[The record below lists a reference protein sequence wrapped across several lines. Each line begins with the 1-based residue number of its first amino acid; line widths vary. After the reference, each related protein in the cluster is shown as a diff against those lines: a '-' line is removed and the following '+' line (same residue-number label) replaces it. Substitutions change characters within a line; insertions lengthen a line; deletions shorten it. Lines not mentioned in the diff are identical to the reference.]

1 MRSALAAALWLGSTA
16 LIAAG
21 LLAGVE
27 YLTRAP
33 IAAAEHRAQLAA
45 LAEVLPAGSYDNDPL
60 SDRIHV
66 SAPGWLGSARPLLI
80 RRARLRGEPAL
91 LVIQSIAADGYAGPI
106 ELLLS
111 VDREQHLRAVRVT
124 AHSETPGLGDAID
137 LRRSDW
143 ITRFSGH
150 YLGNPP
156 LARWQV
162 RKDGG
167 DFDQFAGA
175 TITPRA
181 VVGAIRRA
189 LQMVER
195 HGDTLYAAAADS
207 VVRIDDAP

>member
-1 MRSALAAALWLGSTA
+1 MRSALAAALWLGSAA
-16 LIAAG
+16 LAAAG

-33 IAAAEHRAQLAA
+33 IAAAEHRARLAA

-60 SDRIHV
+60 VDRIRV
-66 SAPGWLGSARPLLI
+66 IAPGWLGSERPTSI
-80 RRARLRGEPAL
+80 RRARLHGEPAL
-91 LVIQSIAADGYAGPI
+91 LVIQTTAPDGYAGPI

-124 AHSETPGLGDAID
+124 RHGETPGLGDAID
-137 LRRSDW
+137 VRRSAW
-143 ITRFSGH
+143 ITRFSGRG
-150 YLGNPP
+150 LGDPP
-156 LARWQV
+156 LPRWQV

-195 HGDTLYAAAADS
+195 HGDELYAAADGS
-207 VVRIDDAP
+207 VLVIDDAP